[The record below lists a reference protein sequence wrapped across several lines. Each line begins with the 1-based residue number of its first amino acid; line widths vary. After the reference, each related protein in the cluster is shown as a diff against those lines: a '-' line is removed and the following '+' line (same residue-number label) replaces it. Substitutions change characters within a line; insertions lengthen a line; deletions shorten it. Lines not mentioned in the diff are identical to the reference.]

1 VLPQENTA
9 EGMGSVIDGARWQV
23 PEKMEAVRKT
33 IPAKVSNSCVGIIS
47 HNLRRQAVFSS

>member
-1 VLPQENTA
+1 VEHSA

-33 IPAKVSNSCVGIIS
+33 IPAKVSNSW
-47 HNLRRQAVFSS
+47 AVLTVTKMESKRFL